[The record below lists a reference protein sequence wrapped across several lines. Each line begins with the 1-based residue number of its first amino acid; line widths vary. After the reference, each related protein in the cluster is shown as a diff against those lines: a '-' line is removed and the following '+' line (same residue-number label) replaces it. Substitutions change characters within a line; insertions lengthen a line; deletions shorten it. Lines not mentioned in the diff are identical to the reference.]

1 MALPAASSALSA
13 ALVESVVAALAS
25 ASTAFSTLVSFS
37 TASSVWLWHAA
48 RPSART
54 ATVKAIF
61 FMIVPLLQM
70 PPIPGTGLGLSY
82 DSHRPA
88 RAHIDERTA
97 TQLP

>member
-1 MALPAASSALSA
+1 MALLAESSALSA
-13 ALVESVVAALAS
+13 ALAASLVAALVSAS
-25 ASTAFSTLVSFS
+25 AAFSTLVSS
-37 TASSVWLWHAA
+37 LTVSSVLFSHAA

-54 ATVKAIF
+54 ATVIAIF

-70 PPIPGTGLGLSY
+70 PPEPGTGLGLSY

-88 RAHIDERTA
+88 RAHTDARTA